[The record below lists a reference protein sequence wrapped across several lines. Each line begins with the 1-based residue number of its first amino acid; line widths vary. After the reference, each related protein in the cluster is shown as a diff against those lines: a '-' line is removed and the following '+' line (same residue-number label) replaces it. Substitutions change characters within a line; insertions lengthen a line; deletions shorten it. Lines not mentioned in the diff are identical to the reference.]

1 MAAPAPGVDTF
12 DPSLV
17 ELMRTSESG
26 NDEGDYD
33 CYDHSTLYYNGEK
46 IYRKNTSSH
55 SNCSGAWGEDHTAEL
70 SADKRTLVVVVVGHR
85 HNLGSVR
92 EETASAPETIDVVG
106 LFAAARESAA
116 AAAAPAA
123 AASEEPQ
130 SVAAK

>member
-17 ELMRTSESG
+17 ELKRTSKSG

-33 CYDHSTLYYNGEK
+33 CYDHSTLYYNGEE

-106 LFAAARESAA
+106 LFTAAREPAA

-123 AASEEPQ
+123 AASE
-130 SVAAK
+130 K